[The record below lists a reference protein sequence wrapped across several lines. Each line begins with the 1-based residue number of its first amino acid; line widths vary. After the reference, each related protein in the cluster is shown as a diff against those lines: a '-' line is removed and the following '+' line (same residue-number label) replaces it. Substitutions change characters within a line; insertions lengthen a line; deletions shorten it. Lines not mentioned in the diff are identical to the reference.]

1 MQNKTPLV
9 KLLDPITQ
17 KVKKVSHLQFMMT
30 CKGHKVKYFAVEG
43 SDPDDYTNWFVYGVD
58 RLDELRTDLIYV
70 PQVIEEGLNEDTVME
85 EFLADRAAQRAS
97 ASAIQGQE
105 EIKVEEVNI
114 KKKKKKKNKKKCQV
128 TQENT
133 LNDVAKEE
141 NLTLNEVAKVVEENV
156 TSNEVAA
163 KEGKVTLNEVVED
176 KINTVH
182 DETDFATAPKILTDR
197 KSCFPEFPDSIIK
210 ETRRNG
216 VEVVSA

>member
-1 MQNKTPLV
+1 MHNKTPLV

-17 KVKKVSHLQFMMT
+17 KVKKVSQFQFLMV
-30 CKGHKVKYFAVEG
+30 CKGHKVKYFSVEG

-58 RLDELRTDLIYV
+58 PLDELRTDLIYV
-70 PQVIEEGLNEDTVME
+70 PQVIEEGLNEDTVMA

-97 ASAIQGQE
+97 ASAVIVRQGQE

-133 LNDVAKEE
+133 LNDIAKEE

-182 DETDFATAPKILTDR
+182 DETDFATAPK
-197 KSCFPEFPDSIIK
+197 
-210 ETRRNG
+210 
-216 VEVVSA
+216 